1 MASRAFRIFRNY
13 WFRCFL
19 RRVTATWLEQ
29 KNFGPNVIYYV
40 FWESGGPSADD
51 VDLEVD
57 LKSTSSRPQVN
68 LWYLPTH
75 LTHLPQ
81 VDLKST
87 SGRLGSLPR
96 RHRSQCL
103 HMTNGTWPF
112 CRILLSRAGITLR
125 NFRPAMTVLW
135 EIYENKNK
143 PPIITMRNL
152 WKSLFFHFPMFSNIK
167 SIGFISFAMKTNTK
181 ATKL

>member
-1 MASRAFRIFRNY
+1 MLAVARKQKKSCGPKKTGNPTKIKHILRWVSCPRGQFFWFFCKRVPLICPQGAKNSKKWVPEGFKSRFDLLERWSSTRAFDWCALRHQSFD
-13 WFRCFL
+13 L
-19 RRVTATWLEQ
+19 RRVTAILLQQ

-57 LKSTSSRPQVN
+57 LKSTSGRPQVN

-87 SGRLGSLPR
+87 SGRLGSQPR
-96 RHRSQCL
+96 RH
-103 HMTNGTWPF
+103 
-112 CRILLSRAGITLR
+112 
-125 NFRPAMTVLW
+125 
-135 EIYENKNK
+135 
-143 PPIITMRNL
+143 
-152 WKSLFFHFPMFSNIK
+152 
-167 SIGFISFAMKTNTK
+167 
-181 ATKL
+181 

>member
-1 MASRAFRIFRNY
+1 MRHQSFD
-13 WFRCFL
+13 L
-19 RRVTATWLEQ
+19 RRVTAILLEQ

-57 LKSTSSRPQVN
+57 LKSTSGRPQVN

-87 SGRLGSLPR
+87 SGRLGSQPR
-96 RHRSQCL
+96 RHKVSFLGYNKRDVAMCTGNNIASILQQIVI
-103 HMTNGTWPF
+103 TNFFSSMHNIESG
-112 CRILLSRAGITLR
+112 
-125 NFRPAMTVLW
+125 
-135 EIYENKNK
+135 
-143 PPIITMRNL
+143 
-152 WKSLFFHFPMFSNIK
+152 LF
-167 SIGFISFAMKTNTK
+167 
-181 ATKL
+181 

>member
-1 MASRAFRIFRNY
+1 MRHQSFD
-13 WFRCFL
+13 L
-19 RRVTATWLEQ
+19 RRVTAILLEQ

-57 LKSTSSRPQVN
+57 LKSTSGRPQVN

-87 SGRLGSLPR
+87 SGRLGSQPR
-96 RHRSQCL
+96 RHKVSFLGYNKRDVAKCSYYQTCQNEHVQKHVVL
-103 HMTNGTWPF
+103 EGFTQNG
-112 CRILLSRAGITLR
+112 RLIIILCKKLR
-125 NFRPAMTVLW
+125 MLAPAKLYFRYLLNHVNFR
-135 EIYENKNK
+135 NSK
-143 PPIITMRNL
+143 
-152 WKSLFFHFPMFSNIK
+152 H
-167 SIGFISFAMKTNTK
+167 
-181 ATKL
+181 

>member
-1 MASRAFRIFRNY
+1 MRHQSFD
-13 WFRCFL
+13 L
-19 RRVTATWLEQ
+19 HRVTAILLEQ
-29 KNFGPNVIYYV
+29 TNFGPNVIYYV

-51 VDLEVD
+51 VDLEFD
-57 LKSTSSRPQVN
+57 LRSTSGRPQVN

-103 HMTNGTWPF
+103 HMTNGTWPHGPRLHKYEVSM
-112 CRILLSRAGITLR
+112 CGQQTRSNNSKSTEHQNKILYKNSFTDTDTLSTCLLYTSPSPRD
-125 NFRPAMTVLW
+125 
-135 EIYENKNK
+135 
-143 PPIITMRNL
+143 
-152 WKSLFFHFPMFSNIK
+152 
-167 SIGFISFAMKTNTK
+167 
-181 ATKL
+181 

>member
-1 MASRAFRIFRNY
+1 MAPLICPQGPKIWNFWVPEGFKSRFDLLERWSSTRAFDWCALRHQSFD
-13 WFRCFL
+13 L
-19 RRVTATWLEQ
+19 RRVTTILLQQ

-57 LKSTSSRPQVN
+57 LKSTSGRPQVN

-75 LTHLPQ
+75 LTHLSQ

-96 RHRSQCL
+96 RHKVSFLGYNKRDV
-103 HMTNGTWPF
+103 
-112 CRILLSRAGITLR
+112 ATLIWI
-125 NFRPAMTVLW
+125 NW
-135 EIYENKNK
+135 C
-143 PPIITMRNL
+143 
-152 WKSLFFHFPMFSNIK
+152 
-167 SIGFISFAMKTNTK
+167 
-181 ATKL
+181 